1 MSSVTQAVFVM
12 RNPFVVLGIPE
23 GADPQTIRRAY
34 KRLAVQHH
42 PDRSDAP
49 DAAVRF
55 KEVTEAYAVLT
66 NERERERYARRRRH
80 EHAAREAYRRQEA
93 AAAQSRSAQQRSPTA
108 AAAERAFWEYARQVQ
123 ARRQQAA
130 RPQSSRSRTALRG
143 WWGDGAS
150 AALALVL
157 MAIYLWRSAMGL
169 PMQPWL
175 PSGLFAT
182 HDLTSPIWIT
192 LTLGLLMIVRPRWF
206 LVPLVMDE
214 VKDVRVGGWALFLL
228 CPLMS
233 AVVLKVTILG
243 AWLPPL

>member
-1 MSSVTQAVFVM
+1 MSSITRAAFVM
-12 RNPFVVLGIPE
+12 RNPFVVLGVPE
-23 GADPQTIRRAY
+23 DADPQTIRRAY

-42 PDRSDAP
+42 PDRSAAP
-49 DAAVRF
+49 DAAARF

-66 NERERERYARRRRH
+66 NERERRRYARRRRQ
-80 EHAAREAYRRQEA
+80 EHAAREAHWREQA
-93 AAAQSRSAQQRSPTA
+93 AAGRRAADQHSQTA

-123 ARRQQAA
+123 ARRQQSA
-130 RPQSSRSRTALRG
+130 RAQPSRSRAATRG
-143 WWGDGAS
+143 WWGDGTS
-150 AALALVL
+150 PALALLL

-175 PSGLFAT
+175 PPEGFAT

-192 LTLGLLMIVRPRWF
+192 LTLGLLMIVMPRWF
-206 LVPLVMDE
+206 LMPLVMDE

-233 AVVLKVTILG
+233 AVVLKVTVLG
-243 AWLPPL
+243 AWLPFL